1 MAFVLNERSCAD
13 KPIVAVVREVHHSHF
28 TNSPDPMP
36 WKHWSAERL
45 GVVLAVLAALG
56 FSFKAIF
63 VKLAYAAAPVDAVTL
78 LSLRMVFSLPAFL
91 WVGFAASRS
100 APPLTRNDWGMLG
113 ALGLLGYYGASILD
127 FLGLQYISAALERL
141 ILFTYPT
148 LTVLIGV
155 LFMGKSL
162 ARREVAALLLSYAG
176 IALAF
181 AHDLHVAGEM
191 VTVLTGVALVFGS
204 CEAMIKCVEALG
216 ERQKWNDFVAGT
228 MAGLASNVPE
238 IIMLGFVVAAA
249 PRVAFVV
256 TCLTL
261 HVNALIFGVYSAL
274 LPKNETGH
282 ALLPSAITKLGAD
295 LLACAAGVFLALGT
309 MMLTLKV
316 FDAGDHRGEGLI
328 LPPLVPVDSHRLRR
342 GVERGLG
349 EKLAGLVVGLRRGRP
364 GVEAKHL
371 RVGVVDRPLLLS
383 RLP

>member
-1 MAFVLNERSCAD
+1 
-13 KPIVAVVREVHHSHF
+13 
-28 TNSPDPMP
+28 MP

-191 VTVLTGVALVFGS
+191 ATVLTGVALVFGS
-204 CEAMIKCVEALG
+204 SLSYALYLAGSGPAIQRLGAARFTALAMLVSTLATQLHFLATQSLSAL
-216 ERQKWNDFVAGT
+216 RQPPTIYAY
-228 MAGLASNVPE
+228 GLAMAVVSTVLPVFMQSAA
-238 IIMLGFVVAAA
+238 IRRIGSAKAVLIGTLG
-249 PRVAFVV
+249 PL
-256 TCLTL
+256 LTI
-261 HVNALIFGVYSAL
+261 VFGWW
-274 LPKNETGH
+274 
-282 ALLPSAITKLGAD
+282 
-295 LLACAAGVFLALGT
+295 LLAEPMSAAQLAGAALVLAGVLL
-309 MMLTLKV
+309 V
-316 FDAGDHRGEGLI
+316 SRG
-328 LPPLVPVDSHRLRR
+328 
-342 GVERGLG
+342 
-349 EKLAGLVVGLRRGRP
+349 
-364 GVEAKHL
+364 
-371 RVGVVDRPLLLS
+371 
-383 RLP
+383 